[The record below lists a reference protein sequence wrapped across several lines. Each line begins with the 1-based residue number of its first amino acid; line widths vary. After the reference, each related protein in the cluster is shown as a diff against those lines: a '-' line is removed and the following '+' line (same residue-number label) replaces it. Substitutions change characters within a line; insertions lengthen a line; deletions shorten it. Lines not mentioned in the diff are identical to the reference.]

1 MVRLEQ
7 RVVKIEQAAAH
18 VDFKAMTDD
27 ELRTYVEKLPSLSS
41 ERVAAVIALVNRHP
55 STLPVVYDDPER
67 KSPGCEG

>member
-1 MVRLEQ
+1 MARLEQ

-18 VDFKAMTDD
+18 VDLKAMTDD
-27 ELRTYVEKLPSLSS
+27 ELHKYAEKFPMLSS
-41 ERVAAVIALVNRHP
+41 ERVAAIIALVNRHP

>member
-1 MVRLEQ
+1 MARLEQ
-7 RVVKIEQAAAH
+7 RLAKMELAAAH

-27 ELRTYVEKLPSLSS
+27 ELRIYAEKLPELSS
-41 ERVAAVIALVNRHP
+41 ERFAAIVALVNRHP